1 MDLRFSE
8 TKVRNPLTSTV
19 VQWWASACIL
29 CWVAVIPVTAAAQ
42 AAEFSGAARF
52 RDVQLELWRSPE
64 FQRRF
69 AESYLAETE
78 IEPPLAERD
87 YKTMLKVRDLLTA
100 ASEAEDDAQ
109 KAEKTEAAIRL
120 LEKNITATASA
131 VFDFTLANLLFQQE
145 RFEPAIVAYEQAV
158 EKYPKFR
165 RAWKNLGL
173 LHVQN
178 QDFDKAIP
186 ALTRVIEL
194 GGGDVLTYARLA
206 FAYTQVENFLSA
218 ESAYRM
224 AVLLDPAS
232 VNWKKGLAYC
242 LFRQQRYRE
251 ATSLC
256 DTLVTEF
263 PDDAS
268 LWLMQADAYI
278 GQNKPLQAAINY
290 ELVDRMGASTVKSLN
305 NLGDIYINE
314 ELYGT
319 AIAYYLRAFEM
330 DPAANSARMIRAAKA
345 FTARG
350 AFEETQVILQ
360 SIETHLG
367 ENLDEQSRKDLLRL
381 RAQIAVA
388 EGDADAEVQVLE
400 QIVAL
405 DPLDGKALILL
416 GQNSDRREDYEQA
429 VFYFERA
436 ANLEDHEAEAKIRHG
451 QMLVRQGKYR
461 EALPLLRRALD
472 IKPRADLQKY
482 VDQVER
488 VAK

>member
-1 MDLRFSE
+1 MIWCVF
-8 TKVRNPLTSTV
+8 VPL
-19 VQWWASACIL
+19 SA
-29 CWVAVIPVTAAAQ
+29 V
-42 AAEFSGAARF
+42 AAEAGFSGAARF
-52 RDVQLELWRSPE
+52 RDGQLDLWRSPE

-69 AESYLAETE
+69 TESYLAETE
-78 IEPPLAERD
+78 IEPTLAERD
-87 YKTMLKVRDLLTA
+87 YKTMMKVRDLLTA
-100 ASEAEDDAQ
+100 ASEAEDDAL
-109 KAEKTEAAIRL
+109 KAKRTEEAVAL
-120 LEKNITATASA
+120 LEKHVTETASA

-145 RFEPAIVAYEQAV
+145 AFEPAIVAYERAV

-178 QDFDKAIP
+178 QDFKQAIP

-206 FAYTQVENFLSA
+206 FAYTQVENYLSA
-218 ESAYRM
+218 ETAYRM
-224 AVLLDPAS
+224 AVLLDPES

-242 LFRQQRYRE
+242 LFRQQRYQE
-251 ATSLC
+251 ATALCRSL
-256 DTLVTEF
+256 VAEF

-278 GQNKPLQAAINY
+278 GQNKPMQAAINY
-290 ELVDRMGASTVKSLN
+290 EMVDRMGESTVKSLN

-314 ELYGT
+314 ELFGT
-319 AIAYYLRAFEM
+319 AITYYLRAFEK
-330 DPAANSARMIRAAKA
+330 DPAANTERMIRAAKA

-350 AFEETQVILQ
+350 AFAETKLILQ
-360 SIETHLG
+360 SLETHLG
-367 ENLDEQSRKDLLRL
+367 ENLDEQNRKELLRL
-381 RAQIAVA
+381 HAQIAVA
-388 EGDADAEVQVLE
+388 EGNAEQEVKVLE
-400 QIVAL
+400 EIVAL

-416 GQNSDRREDYEQA
+416 GQNSDRQEDYERA

-436 ANLEDHEAEAKIRHG
+436 ANLEDHEAEAKMRHG

-472 IKPRADLQKY
+472 IKPRDDLQKY
-482 VDQVER
+482 IEQVER